1 MSNSL
6 RNMILQMSVYN
17 LRKVQRHPEVIVW
30 PNQTEFLWKQN
41 RCLRYYDIDGSD
53 FTELLETLNLGQ
65 YENIELSTRKFL
77 IDYPELMKRYDLRD
91 EYEIH
96 NLLKRFM
103 QKKKIR
109 RWFSVVCPVCSSAY
123 SIKTAQ

>member
-1 MSNSL
+1 MSNSFEEHDITDE
-6 RNMILQMSVYN
+6 RLQ
-17 LRKVQRHPEVIVW
+17 L
-30 PNQTEFLWKQN
+30 TESAKASRSNRLAESNRILWKQN